1 MKSIVIVPAYNE
13 EHNLPG
19 LLKELKIHCPECDIV
34 VVNDSSDDNTLEIC
48 KEHSVDV
55 IDLPVNLG
63 IGGAVQA
70 GYIYARYKGY
80 DFAVQ
85 VDGDGQHDPRFI
97 KMLFSELK
105 KGANICVGSRFI
117 SGEGF
122 QSSRLRRLGIRYFS
136 NLIYLFTGQKIKD
149 PTSGFR
155 ACDRK
160 AIKLFSTDYPRDYPE
175 PESLVNAAKYNLKI
189 SEIPVIMHP
198 RAQGKSS
205 ITNIKSVYYMIKVT
219 LAIII
224 ASIYYKKGKET
235 YDEH

>member
-13 EHNLPG
+13 EQNLPG
-19 LLKELKIHCPECDIV
+19 LFKSLRSECPECDVV
-34 VVNDSSDDNTLEIC
+34 VVNDCSNDNTLKIC
-48 KEHSVDV
+48 KEHGVDV
-55 IDLPVNLG
+55 LDLPVNLG

-70 GYIYARYKGY
+70 GIKYALYKGY
-80 DFAVQ
+80 DYAVQ
-85 VDGDGQHDPRFI
+85 VDGDGQHDPKYI
-97 KMLFSELK
+97 KMLFSELD

-122 QSSRLRRLGIRYFS
+122 QSSKLRRFGIRYFS
-136 NLIYLFTGQKIKD
+136 NLIYLFTGRRIKD

-160 AIKLFSTDYPRDYPE
+160 AIKLFAADYPRDYPE
-175 PESLVNAAKYNLKI
+175 PESLVNAAKHNLKI

-205 ITNIKSVYYMIKVT
+205 ITSLKSVYYMIKVT

-224 ASIYYKKGKET
+224 ASIYYKKGREA
-235 YDEH
+235 